1 MDAENTTCS
10 FRQMALWK
18 MECVINRITSSQ
30 DSMLVH
36 QLQVCKV
43 NLIYEMLFHELN
55 IKTLFIW
62 TNKNLM
68 NESNKDVL

>member
-1 MDAENTTCS
+1 
-10 FRQMALWK
+10 
-18 MECVINRITSSQ
+18 
-30 DSMLVH
+30 MLVH